1 MSKPPP
7 SQQTPDNI
15 LARLLLDYFSNS
27 KNNAVPSAT
36 FLNRLRQAC
45 LNTFL
50 TLSEQNSASIPSF
63 SILESLHHLI
73 QTQKNAPATARPNST
88 TADVSESAPTN
99 DEASDKNNDNDNNQS
114 TKKMKV
120 MSKSD
125 IVSELSLDF
134 ILLCTSTPATWIYAT
149 CSGSVC
155 NLLSITI
162 LSMFTSTTPQTDFS
176 LGVTHFDQLVSR
188 LQSFSDVNFWERR
201 TFLTVKPATPFV
213 LSIRAAISSDEN
225 ASIQVD
231 HLQCLVQK
239 ASIAHWLGVP
249 DNVIILILQAL
260 WSSSKTLPQN
270 VAQVLLQR
278 LEFIPPP
285 HDLAS
290 SLKSWLSKE
299 ISDKTDENDNQLDSG
314 NMAEDGKA
322 GSEQNVD
329 VKTEAG
335 VKTEVGAKTEAD
347 VKTDDVSDA
356 EKNNCESSEISIV
369 EGERQIEIAILNT
382 IGRIRELSEC
392 LQHRPTT
399 VSNKDG
405 SDKSEER
412 NQLEEAI
419 SKYPEVAVTK
429 LGYMESACMTVLTGL
444 SDTSVR
450 YHHQTLSVL
459 RTLLSAVSTTLSLI
473 ENTDQISVDSDLIL
487 QGLTFLTEE
496 NRKVN
501 GVPAL
506 FAPVAVPLC
515 HIICSTARTIQP
527 VSEVKK
533 ILQCILSG
541 RTTCAEVKNAAKKA
555 LSLIRDNESKGK
567 DEQPVQPTDGNVVC
581 KKDEAKI
588 EEMNDNSGDGDNGDG
603 GANGDVGNGVDGIV
617 DGEGGGDGDGGDH
630 GDDVGND
637 ADEQLKDEGDTTVLQ
652 DDKEAEDDATR
663 SDDNDDEEDSMKEK
677 DR

>member
-15 LARLLLDYFSNS
+15 LARLLLDHFSNS
-27 KNNAVPSAT
+27 KNSAVPSAT

-73 QTQKNAPATARPNST
+73 LSQKTASAICRPNST
-88 TADVSESAPTN
+88 TTTDVSESAPTN
-99 DEASDKNNDNDNNQS
+99 DEGSEKNDDKDNNQS

-176 LGVTHFDQLVSR
+176 LGLTHFDQLVSR

-201 TFLTVKPATPFV
+201 TFLTVKPVTPFV
-213 LSIRAAISSDEN
+213 LSIRAAISSDEK

-231 HLQCLVQK
+231 HLQCLVK
-239 ASIAHWLGVP
+239 KTSLTHWLGVP

-260 WSSSKTLPQN
+260 RSSSKTLPQN

-290 SLKSWLSKE
+290 RLKSWLSKE
-299 ISDKTDENDNQLDSG
+299 VSGKTGENDNQPDSE

-322 GSEQNVD
+322 GSGQKANSKIEAGVETEVD
-329 VKTEAG
+329 VKTE
-335 VKTEVGAKTEAD
+335 VV
-347 VKTDDVSDA
+347 VKTDDVSDGQ
-356 EKNNCESSEISIV
+356 KNNCESSELAIV
-369 EGERQIEIAILNT
+369 EGERQIESAILNT
-382 IGRIRELSEC
+382 ICRIRELSEC
-392 LQHRPTT
+392 LHHRPIT

-405 SDKSEER
+405 SDKSEES

-429 LGYMESACMTVLTGL
+429 LGYMESACITVLTGL

-473 ENTDQISVDSDLIL
+473 ENTDEISVDSDLIL

-533 ILQCILSG
+533 ILQCVLSG

-555 LSLIRDNESKGK
+555 LSLIKDNERKAK
-567 DEQPVQPTDGNVVC
+567 DEDAVQQPSTDGSVVC

-588 EEMNDNSGDGDNGDG
+588 EEMNDNSGDGDNDDG
-603 GANGDVGNGVDGIV
+603 GANGDVGKGGDG
-617 DGEGGGDGDGGDH
+617 GGGDVVVDGGDD
-630 GDDVGND
+630 GDDVEND
-637 ADEQLKDEGDTTVLQ
+637 TEEQLKDEGDTTVLQ
-652 DDKEAEDDATR
+652 DDKEVEDDATR